1 MTAPVMDMPRPER
14 RTLASRLSRFWRRP
28 WHDKLFVLCDRIRMS
43 FPGFPV
49 PLRLPFGSWWVIRRG
64 AIDGDIQAGKF
75 ETAELEFTQHFL
87 QPGMTVLDIGANC
100 GLYTLLA
107 AQCIGTSGRVFAFE
121 PSPRERKRLR
131 THLWLNCCTN
141 ARIVPFALG
150 SHTTLAD
157 LYVVQGAQTG
167 CNSLR
172 PPQVAEPVMPTRV
185 EIRTLDDFLERE
197 KLPGVDFIK
206 MDVEG
211 GELEVLK
218 GAAKLFQGPRLP
230 VLLLEVSD
238 LRTAAWNYKARE
250 ILHFLQ
256 ERSYAFFSISAG
268 GSLVP
273 SSYSEDYLDTNLVA
287 LPQRARQAIVE
298 RLRRSSQDNV
308 VGEEAH

>member
-1 MTAPVMDMPRPER
+1 MTVHVTDMPKTER
-14 RTLASRLSRFWRRP
+14 RSLASHLSRFWRRP
-28 WHDKLFVLCDRIRMS
+28 WHEKIFVLCDRIRMS

-49 PLRLPFGSWWVIRRG
+49 PLRLPFGSWWVMRSG

-75 ETAELEFTQHFL
+75 ETAELEFTQRFL

-107 AQCIGTSGRVFAFE
+107 SHCVGAHGRVFAFE

-141 ARIVPFALG
+141 ARILPYALG
-150 SHTTLAD
+150 SHSAQAD
-157 LYVVQGAQTG
+157 LYVVQGAETG

-197 KLPGVDFIK
+197 KLSEVDFIK

-218 GAAKLFQGPRLP
+218 GAARLFQGPRLP
-230 VLLLEVSD
+230 ALLLEVSD

-250 ILHFLQ
+250 ILHLLQ
-256 ERSYAFFSISAG
+256 ERSYTFFSVSAG

-273 SSYSEDYLDTNLVA
+273 PDYSEDYLDTNLVA

>member
-1 MTAPVMDMPRPER
+1 MTAPVMDMPRTER
-14 RTLASRLSRFWRRP
+14 RTLASRLSRFWHRP
-28 WHDKLFVLCDRIRMS
+28 WHEKLFVLCDRIRMS
-43 FPGFPV
+43 FPGFPA
-49 PLRLPFGSWWVIRRG
+49 PMRLPFGAWWVIRRS
-64 AIDGDIQAGKF
+64 ASDGDIQAGTF
-75 ETAELEFTQHFL
+75 ETAELQFTQRFL

-107 AQCIGTSGRVFAFE
+107 AHCVGSSGRVFAFE

-131 THLWLNCCTN
+131 THLWLNRCTN
-141 ARIVPFALG
+141 ARIVPCALG
-150 SHTTLAD
+150 SHTSQAD

-172 PPQVAEPVMPTRV
+172 TPRVAEPVALMRV

-197 KLPGVDFIK
+197 KLPAVDFIK

-238 LRTAAWNYKARE
+238 LRTAAWNYKAKE
-250 ILHFLQ
+250 ILDFLQ
-256 ERSYAFFSISAG
+256 ERGYAFFSVSAG
-268 GSLVP
+268 GALVP
-273 SSYSEDYLDTNLVA
+273 ASYSEDYLDTNLVA
-287 LPQRARQAIVE
+287 LPQRARQTILE
-298 RLRRSSQDNV
+298 RLGGSSQDNV
-308 VGEEAH
+308 VREEGH

>member
-14 RTLASRLSRFWRRP
+14 RTLASRLSRFLRRP
-28 WHDKLFVLCDRIRMS
+28 WHEKIFVLCDRIRMS

-75 ETAELEFTQHFL
+75 ETAELQFTQRFL

-107 AQCIGTSGRVFAFE
+107 SHCVGARGRVFAFE

-131 THLWLNCCTN
+131 THLWLNRCTN
-141 ARIVPFALG
+141 ARIAPYALG
-150 SHTTLAD
+150 SRTSQAD

-172 PPQVAEPVMPTRV
+172 PPQIAEPVMPARV
-185 EIRTLDDFLERE
+185 EIRALDDFLGAE
-197 KLPGVDFIK
+197 KLSSVDFIK

-211 GELEVLK
+211 GELEVLR

-230 VLLLEVSD
+230 ALLLEVSD
-238 LRTAAWNYKARE
+238 LRTAAWNYKAKE

-256 ERSYAFFSISAG
+256 EHGYVFFSISAEG
-268 GSLVP
+268 RLVP
-273 SSYSEDYLDTNLVA
+273 PSYSEDYLDTNLVA
-287 LPQRARQAIVE
+287 LPKDMCDMKREGGLI
-298 RLRRSSQDNV
+298 
-308 VGEEAH
+308 G